1 MSLIPIDRIAE
12 NICAG
17 MGDSTGKYKFTVSR
31 HLLSGYRQLNLFV
44 GQDFNVKTEVLE
56 YDNAISLPCDFIYE
70 TKVGIRYKGNIAIL
84 SLDKNVG
91 SQKLND
97 SKTEQYLN
105 SIWDGGFIGDAY
117 TFYNYNYRSQNLG
130 ELYGYGRGVINS
142 GCYNINKKD
151 GCIYIGSLIPE
162 GAEVVLEYKSDGIS
176 DGLKLVPSEM
186 EMCLSYW
193 AKARF
198 YEERKDYT
206 SARWNEEKYLEHY
219 YQVKRLYNFKNAL
232 YMAAE
237 INTSF
242 SPTNF

>member
-1 MSLIPIDRIAE
+1 MSLIPIDTISE
-12 NICAG
+12 NIVSG
-17 MGDSTGKYKFTVSR
+17 MGDSTGKYKFSISR

-56 YDNAISLPCDFIYE
+56 YDNVLNLPCDFIYE
-70 TKVGIRYKGNIAIL
+70 TKVGVKYKGNIAVL
-84 SLDKNVG
+84 SLDKSIG
-91 SQKLND
+91 HQKMND
-97 SKTEQYLN
+97 TSVEKYLN
-105 SIWDGGFIGDAY
+105 SIWDGVYSGGAY
-117 TFYNYNYRSQNLG
+117 TFHNYNFRGSLG

-142 GCYNINKKD
+142 GCYNISKKD

-162 GAEVVLEYKSDGIS
+162 GAEIVLEYKSDGIS

-198 YEERKDYT
+198 YEERKDYK
-206 SARWNEEKYLEHY
+206 SAEWNENKYLEHY

-232 YMAAE
+232 YLAAE
-237 INTSF
+237 INKSF
-242 SPTNF
+242 SSTNY